1 MSGLLAAI
9 LGLAAAAQS
18 PEASADASLGPSD
31 TAPQTRVHAR
41 ADGPDEKKRTR
52 RGPAVSSTLLLGSG
66 VSMAPGPVRAQANR
80 SPLMLTLDAGF
91 FHPELTWL
99 EFSPAAMLEVERGVG
114 FGLAFRV
121 RAFLPT
127 RRLRPYGTAGLS
139 YFFAPYKLFGA
150 QAGVGLALRLHEH
163 FALATELA
171 PTVFFFGNDLTA
183 GGVLA
188 KIDGSVGLRVS
199 F

>member
-1 MSGLLAAI
+1 MTVLLGST
-9 LGLAAAAQS
+9 LWLATTVGAPGVSLRTEA
-18 PEASADASLGPSD
+18 EASVPTPETGVRASAEP
-31 TAPQTRVHAR
+31 A
-41 ADGPDEKKRTR
+41 KKKKKPR
-52 RGPAVSSTLLLGSG
+52 RGPAVSSTALLGSG

-80 SPLMLTLDAGF
+80 SPLMLTIDAGF

-127 RRLRPYGTAGLS
+127 RRLRPYGTTGIS
-139 YFFAPYKLFGA
+139 YFMAPFKMFGA
-150 QAGVGLALRLHEH
+150 QAGLGLALRLHDH
-163 FALATELA
+163 FALATELVPA
-171 PTVFFFGNDLTA
+171 VYFFGNDLTA
-183 GGVLA
+183 GGVVA
-188 KIDGSVGLRVS
+188 KIDGSIGLRVT